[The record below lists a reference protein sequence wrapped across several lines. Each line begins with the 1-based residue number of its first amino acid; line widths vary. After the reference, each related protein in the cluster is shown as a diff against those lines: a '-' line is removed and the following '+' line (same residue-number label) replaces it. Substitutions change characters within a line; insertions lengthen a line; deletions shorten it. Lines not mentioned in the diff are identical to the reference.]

1 MAKLRPWYQVVTPRE
16 DLRENRP
23 LDASEFAVHLD
34 HIRDNRAHPD
44 YVKPDRFFERTFMT
58 KSLLDLSSQVV
69 RRLSGIK
76 VETSAVFNMATQF
89 GGGKTHSLTAL
100 FHLGRGGSEARSWR
114 GVDSILGR
122 AQVSTVPKANVAVF
136 VGTEFD
142 VIDGRGG
149 QGEPRRK
156 TPWGEI
162 AWQLG
167 GEKSFAAVAKHDEQ
181 GIAPAGDVIRQML
194 PKEPSL
200 ILMDEI
206 LNYVSRAR
214 KTGLSTQLYDFL
226 QNLSEEA
233 RAQDHVALCASIPA
247 SELEMNPEDQR
258 DYDSYKKL
266 LDRVGKAVSMSSDT
280 EVTEIIRRRL
290 FEWYGISDDMKRTV
304 AAYAEWAREHS
315 SELSNLGGEGAIDLF
330 LTCYPFHPSVIS
342 VFERKWQSLPRFQR
356 TRGVLRLLALWV
368 SSAYRDEHQ
377 KASSEPLIT
386 LGSAPFDDQTFRD
399 AVFEQLGTDQL
410 SVPVA
415 TDIAG
420 KRDSHAKKLDRE
432 ATESI
437 KKARL
442 HQKVATAIFMESNGG
457 QSQNKAEASLPEI
470 RAAVGG
476 PDINLADVETVLE
489 GLSSTC
495 YYLNWDRNRYR
506 FGLRPNLN
514 QILVTRR
521 GAVTPKAIED
531 RIRKTTEDLFREGPK
546 FLDRRFWPDRSND
559 VPDRPQLT
567 LIVLGLDRQA
577 SDSATKTFIEGVVR
591 ECGTSGRTF
600 KSALLFAVPDSGTA
614 VTSAARDVLAWEDIN
629 DDLDTVGQLED
640 SQKRALSESLK
651 RAKADLRE
659 SIWRAYRHVF
669 LLNKS
674 NALKDN
680 DLGQINSSMAP
691 TLPDLIVNTL
701 KKDDELTDKV
711 GSARL
716 VRFWPPALT
725 EWSTKAVRGAFFAS
739 PALPRL
745 VEPDS
750 IKQTIADG
758 VSSKLIGYAR
768 KEGNRTVLERFG
780 EALSESEVEIS
791 EDIVI
796 LKAEDAQKLLE
807 PPKLYRLVIS
817 PERVELGPNEQA
829 HFTAKGFDQYG
840 QPFTVEECSWSA
852 PGCTVTEPGRV
863 QVAETPGVLTV
874 SARCGDIEGQAQI
887 RVTAA
892 KSPVGPD
899 GDGGGRGKDGNGPEK
914 AKVIRWNGA
923 IPPQKWTTFYMKV
936 VSSFAAVPGLSLRVA
951 VEVPADQ
958 NDQQAKSQMEK
969 IRNALRDLNLDDSVD
984 LS

>member
-1 MAKLRPWYQVVTPRE
+1 MAESP
-16 DLRENRP
+16 
-23 LDASEFAVHLD
+23 
-34 HIRDNRAHPD
+34 
-44 YVKPDRFFERTFMT
+44 
-58 KSLLDLSSQVV
+58 
-69 RRLSGIK
+69 
-76 VETSAVFNMATQF
+76 
-89 GGGKTHSLTAL
+89 
-100 FHLGRGGSEARSWR
+100 
-114 GVDSILGR
+114 
-122 AQVSTVPKANVAVF
+122 
-136 VGTEFD
+136 
-142 VIDGRGG
+142 
-149 QGEPRRK
+149 
-156 TPWGEI
+156 
-162 AWQLG
+162 
-167 GEKSFAAVAKHDEQ
+167 
-181 GIAPAGDVIRQML
+181 
-194 PKEPSL
+194 
-200 ILMDEI
+200 
-206 LNYVSRAR
+206 
-214 KTGLSTQLYDFL
+214 
-226 QNLSEEA
+226 
-233 RAQDHVALCASIPA
+233 
-247 SELEMNPEDQR
+247 
-258 DYDSYKKL
+258 
-266 LDRVGKAVSMSSDT
+266 AVSENPRCPS
-280 EVTEIIRRRL
+280 
-290 FEWYGISDDMKRTV
+290 
-304 AAYAEWAREHS
+304 A
-315 SELSNLGGEGAIDLF
+315 LGPLGF
-330 LTCYPFHPSVIS
+330 Y
-342 VFERKWQSLPRFQR
+342 
-356 TRGVLRLLALWV
+356 
-368 SSAYRDEHQ
+368 AYRDEHQ

-546 FLDRRFWPDRSND
+546 FLDRRFFPDRSND
-559 VPDRPQLT
+559 VPDRAQLT

-577 SDSATKTFIEGVVR
+577 SDSATKTFIEGLVR

-614 VTSAARDVLAWEDIN
+614 ITNATRDVLAWEDIT
-629 DDLDTVGQLED
+629 DDTDTVGQLEE
-640 SQKRALSESLK
+640 SQRRALGESLK
-651 RAKADLRE
+651 RAKADLKE
-659 SIWRAYRHVF
+659 SIWRAYRHLF
-669 LLNKS
+669 LLNKT
-674 NALKDN
+674 NAIKDN

-725 EWSTKAVRGAFFAS
+725 EWATKAVRDAFFAS

-745 VEPDS
+745 VEPGS

-780 EALSESEVEIS
+780 DALSESEVEIS
-791 EDIVI
+791 EDIVL

-807 PPKLYRLVIS
+807 PPKLHRLVIS

-829 HFTAKGFDQYG
+829 HFTAKGFDQYENA
-840 QPFTVEECSWSA
+840 FTVEECSWSA
-852 PGCTVTEPGRV
+852 PGCTVAELGRV
-863 QVAETPGVLTV
+863 QVSETSGVFSV

-892 KSPVGPD
+892 LSRVGPAD
-899 GDGGGRGKDGNGPEK
+899 NGDGTAKNGKGPEK
-914 AKVIRWNGA
+914 AKAIRWSGA

-936 VSSFAAVPGLSLRVA
+936 VSPFAAVPGLSLRVA

-958 NDQQAKSQMEK
+958 NDQQAKSQMER
-969 IRNALRDLNLDDSVD
+969 IRNALRDLNLDDSVEF
-984 LS
+984 S